1 MCNSMLRRAATG
13 SDRLLPRMVLTRS
26 CKERVDW
33 PSWPTSC
40 VDCEQPG
47 RHQDVFPRFC
57 LVRWLPAL
65 TAVSRAC
72 TLSDYFPTAIVKSR
86 PNQLLAEWLLGW
98 FRSEV
103 LSAGDLVTANGLDLS
118 CSFLG
123 GSAQALCFLLQCWS
137 TAGTSWASQLD
148 CLTVGNSRC
157 GLRGHQV
164 PPCPS
169 QLQLPS
175 C

>member
-1 MCNSMLRRAATG
+1 MVPFACPRFHSDAPVRMTSWVARSSMCNSMLRRAATG

-103 LSAGDLVTANGLDLS
+103 LSAGDLVTANGLELS

-123 GSAQALCFLLQCWS
+123 VSTKLC
-137 TAGTSWASQLD
+137 ASSSD
-148 CLTVGNSRC
+148 
-157 GLRGHQV
+157 GL
-164 PPCPS
+164 S
-169 QLQLPS
+169 MAWL
-175 C
+175 